1 MMPYSRPKLSG
12 LYTLSQIKL
21 LEDPSQPHISISP
34 IYIYAILLPP
44 PDLRSSHFYLL
55 LTKLEKRGR
64 HLIAWRKK
72 QYKD

>member
-1 MMPYSRPKLSG
+1 MPYSRPKLSG

-21 LEDPSQPHISISP
+21 LENPSQPH
-34 IYIYAILLPP
+34 
-44 PDLRSSHFYLL
+44 SHFYLL